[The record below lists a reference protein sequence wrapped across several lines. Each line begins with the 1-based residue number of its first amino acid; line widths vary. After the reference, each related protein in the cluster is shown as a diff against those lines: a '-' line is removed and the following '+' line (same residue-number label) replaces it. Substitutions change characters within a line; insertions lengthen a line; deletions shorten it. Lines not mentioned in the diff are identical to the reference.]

1 MDKTRVYI
9 LSILS
14 KKKKPSQIL
23 QYNKKWDSI
32 STSLLYQSEHCLFLL
47 GSLLCLFLWPGCVSQ
62 SGYCHHFPLLSISH
76 GGQGV
81 YHCLFRVKYNA
92 DLLCDVVVLFQ
103 YFKYFSFC
111 SEMILFCLVAF
122 FWCLPLCTLVHLC
135 LESVQQRFLFYH
147 SFQWYSSWLLSQVM
161 KPWEA

>member
-9 LSILS
+9 LSVLS

-62 SGYCHHFPLLSISH
+62 SGYCHHFPLLSVTVDRESTTVYLGSNIMLIYFVMWWFCFNISNIFLSVLRWFCFAWLLFF
-76 GGQGV
+76 GV
-81 YHCLFRVKYNA
+81 CLFVLWCISVLNQYNRG
-92 DLLCDVVVLFQ
+92 
-103 YFKYFSFC
+103 SC
-111 SEMILFCLVAF
+111 SITHSSDT
-122 FWCLPLCTLVHLC
+122 LPG
-135 LESVQQRFLFYH
+135 Y
-147 SFQWYSSWLLSQVM
+147 
-161 KPWEA
+161 

>member
-81 YHCLFRVKYNA
+81 CHCLFRVKYNA

-122 FWCLPLCTLVHLC
+122 FGVCLFVLWCISVLNQYNRGSCSITHSSDTLPG
-135 LESVQQRFLFYH
+135 Y
-147 SFQWYSSWLLSQVM
+147 
-161 KPWEA
+161 